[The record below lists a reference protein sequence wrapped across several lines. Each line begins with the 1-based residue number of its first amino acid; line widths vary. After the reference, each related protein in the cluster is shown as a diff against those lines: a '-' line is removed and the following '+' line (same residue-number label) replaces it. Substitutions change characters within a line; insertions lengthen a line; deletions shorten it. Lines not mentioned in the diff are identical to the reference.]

1 MSFDDPAT
9 WVVGS
14 MVGLSEELKVNSC
27 TVPALI
33 LFFLIIK
40 CPFFFSI

>member
-27 TVPALI
+27 TI
-33 LFFLIIK
+33 LL
-40 CPFFFSI
+40 FSSF